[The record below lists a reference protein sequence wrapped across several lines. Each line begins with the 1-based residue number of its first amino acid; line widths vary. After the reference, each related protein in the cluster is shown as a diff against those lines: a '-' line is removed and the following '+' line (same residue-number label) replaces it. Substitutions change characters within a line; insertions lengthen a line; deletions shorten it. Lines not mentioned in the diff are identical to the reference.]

1 MKFSIYV
8 YYFLSE
14 DEKKFDYIKNQH
26 PVNVVGILYIFV
38 SFSQLLE
45 KRLRNSKSYITEAST
60 KQHFELSFH
69 LTRNL
74 PFFGNRSNI
83 LGRYRVDACSIKKK
97 IK

>member
-14 DEKKFDYIKNQH
+14 DDYIKNQH
-26 PVNVVGILYIFV
+26 PVIVVAILYIFV
-38 SFSQLLE
+38 SFSQLE

-60 KQHFELSFH
+60 KQHFEFSFH
-69 LTRNL
+69 FPKNL
-74 PFFGNRSNI
+74 PFFDNRSNI